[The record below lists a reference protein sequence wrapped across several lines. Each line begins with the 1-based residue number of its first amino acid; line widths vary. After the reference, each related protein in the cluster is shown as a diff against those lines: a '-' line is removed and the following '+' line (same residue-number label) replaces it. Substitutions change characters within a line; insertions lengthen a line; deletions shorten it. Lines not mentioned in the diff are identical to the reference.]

1 MTLSMNFKQIVLEEL
16 DYWGVIRDA
25 TKFDLEPYQQY
36 IGDDKVVGA
45 WVLNHNFLAIEFAN
59 SDTYMI
65 YKYERHEGFAPKSG
79 EVGDQIR
86 EWELKKHLSPDTLNT
101 FGGLI
106 DEL

>member
-1 MTLSMNFKQIVLEEL
+1 
-16 DYWGVIRDA
+16 
-25 TKFDLEPYQQY
+25 
-36 IGDDKVVGA
+36 
-45 WVLNHNFLAIEFAN
+45 
-59 SDTYMI
+59 MI